1 VARSGSQAL
10 TEREAQI
17 MGVLWSHGDA
27 TAEQVREWLP
37 DRPHDSTVRTLLR
50 VLETKGYVERQGPGR
65 PTLYRALVSQAKAQ
79 RSALHVLLLRL
90 FGGSPQALVQ
100 RLIDDR
106 KLTPE
111 EFLELAREFAQ
122 TDEVRPSAPSSRRK
136 IRGKWQEGGTRE
148 DPQ

>member
-1 VARSGSQAL
+1 L

-50 VLETKGYVERQGPGR
+50 VLETKGYVIRQGPGR
-65 PTLYRALVSQAKAQ
+65 PTLYRAVVSQAKAQ
-79 RSALHVLLLRL
+79 RSALHGLLLRL

-111 EFLELAREFAQ
+111 EFLELARELPQA
-122 TDEVRPSAPSSRRK
+122 DDSRPPTPGSTRNT
-136 IRGKWQEGGTRE
+136 RGKRQEGGMKG
-148 DPQ
+148 DPS